1 MVGDIDHSFQ
11 SLICRENQNKSLLF
25 QIKQQLG
32 ILLLHF
38 IENKDNI
45 YLLNLVISKLIYMIS
60 QNQEFSLE
68 NLPLS
73 SKNHENYMKAIL
85 FIDQHYQEDI
95 HLEDVAQN
103 LSFSISY
110 ASRLFKKYTGV
121 SFVKYLSMV
130 RIRHSLEKLL
140 AGKDSIDEIAFSC
153 GMSAKAYSQAFKDLY
168 GITPSV
174 YRKQFQKNLKYN
186 KENKEQR
193 MHLDQKQIS
202 LIQHLINDHHLY
214 QDEYLDID
222 KENKKFALALKDIN
236 NDPWELIKQDVQL
249 DDIVSGE
256 VVRII
261 EKGAI
266 VKIREGVDAF
276 LPISELS
283 EERVIKVSSVV
294 NIGDTVN
301 AMVIEFK
308 PKNRRMVLSIKEA
321 NREPEEDYS
330 EYLETEDSL
339 GSLGELFKDKFKNLQ
354 K

>member
-1 MVGDIDHSFQ
+1 
-11 SLICRENQNKSLLF
+11 
-25 QIKQQLG
+25 
-32 ILLLHF
+32 
-38 IENKDNI
+38 
-45 YLLNLVISKLIYMIS
+45 
-60 QNQEFSLE
+60 
-68 NLPLS
+68 
-73 SKNHENYMKAIL
+73 MKIL

-193 MHLDQKQIS
+193 MHLDQKQIA

-222 KENKKFALALKDIN
+222 KENQQSIYLFKNIDQLSLLQEN
-236 NDPWELIKQDVQL
+236 NILTI
-249 DDIVSGE
+249 
-256 VVRII
+256 
-261 EKGAI
+261 
-266 VKIREGVDAF
+266 
-276 LPISELS
+276 
-283 EERVIKVSSVV
+283 
-294 NIGDTVN
+294 
-301 AMVIEFK
+301 K
-308 PKNRRMVLSIKEA
+308 PKK
-321 NREPEEDYS
+321 
-330 EYLETEDSL
+330 
-339 GSLGELFKDKFKNLQ
+339 
-354 K
+354 